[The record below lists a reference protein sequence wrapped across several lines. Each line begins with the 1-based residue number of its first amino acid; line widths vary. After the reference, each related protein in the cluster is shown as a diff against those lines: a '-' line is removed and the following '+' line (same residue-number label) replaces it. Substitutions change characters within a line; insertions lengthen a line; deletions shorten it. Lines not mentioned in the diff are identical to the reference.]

1 MPVKQPDNSNPQF
14 SNTDEELRQ
23 ALLKLREQG
32 KIKDLPDYLT
42 ANQPGTPAGAGAQV
56 AESADVA
63 PDQNT
68 NAEAMPAVAETATPD
83 DDRGSIQA
91 PTAQD
96 RAVQPAGV
104 DSGHQASVEVPERVS
119 AVPAAERETKIVI
132 SRRGVDDTASK
143 ADKPVATPWTL
154 QQFFD
159 GEIDLEV
166 ELSKRFSMMPMMSTV
181 KFRTLG
187 SQAGRRVATLEAADG
202 SATLI
207 IDADV
212 PSKVIQLS
220 FTYGSMLT
228 LRFSLDTLTGAD
240 QSRWL
245 ELMKREQG
253 GLAFLWGPGRW
264 QSDYM
269 ICISRRYVTSIYA
282 FSPNNFE
289 AAIRLTPAVMADVL
303 KWLHEIWNAPDDKPD
318 QDTPL
323 LTW

>member
-1 MPVKQPDNSNPQF
+1 MPAKQPDNRNPQS

-32 KIKDLPDYLT
+32 KIKDLPDYLMQ
-42 ANQPGTPAGAGAQV
+42 NQPAAPVSAEAQV
-56 AESADVA
+56 PVVEAAPVV
-63 PDQNT
+63 PDQAVS
-68 NAEAMPAVAETATPD
+68 AEAVPD
-83 DDRGSIQA
+83 
-91 PTAQD
+91 
-96 RAVQPAGV
+96 AVQKPVA
-104 DSGHQASVEVPERVS
+104 AAPEREIVI
-119 AVPAAERETKIVI
+119 PAAEREAKVII
-132 SRRGVDDTASK
+132 SRRAADEPTPK

-166 ELSKRFSMMPMMSTV
+166 ELSKRFSMMPMMSSV

-228 LRFSLDTLTGAD
+228 LRFSLDTLTGSD

-245 ELMKREQG
+245 ELMNREQG

-282 FSPNNFE
+282 FSPHNFE

-303 KWLHEIWNAPDDKPD
+303 KWLDEIWNAPDDKPD
-318 QDTPL
+318 HDAPL